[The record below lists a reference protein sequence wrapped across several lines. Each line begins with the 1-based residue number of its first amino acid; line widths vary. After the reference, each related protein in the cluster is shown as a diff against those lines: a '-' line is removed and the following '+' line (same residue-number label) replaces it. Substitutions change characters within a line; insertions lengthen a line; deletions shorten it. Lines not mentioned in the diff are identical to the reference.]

1 MTLLSEIDY
10 GNDKEQEMKKI
21 ICALLIL
28 LTVTFTASAATEV
41 ALSFGASTNQFSLNL
56 NANEN
61 NTSFEANVSLN
72 AEADVILNRGNGF
85 YVNLGLIEKNN
96 IWIGAGYAYTTPVGN
111 FDMMLTVGPHFFI
124 QGNRTTF
131 GADVKTMFMAYFS
144 GVDGMYAAFGAKVN
158 MDFVEFGNNTRGFF
172 DMTLLIP
179 ELAIGYKF

>member
-10 GNDKEQEMKKI
+10 GNDKEQKMKKI

-41 ALSFGASTNQFSLNL
+41 ALSFGASTNQFSLEL
-56 NANEN
+56 DSSDG
-61 NTSFEANVSLN
+61 NTKLTPKISLN

-85 YVNLGLIEKNN
+85 YVNLGLLETKN

-111 FDMMLTVGPHFFI
+111 FDMMLTVGPHFYI
-124 QGNRTTF
+124 MGSDTTF
-131 GADVKTMFMAYFS
+131 GVDFKTMFMAYFS

-158 MDFVEFGNNTRGFF
+158 MDFVDFGNNTRGYFGM
-172 DMTLLIP
+172 DLLIP

>member
-41 ALSFGASTNQFSLNL
+41 ALSFGASTNQFSLTL
-56 NANEN
+56 D
-61 NTSFEANVSLN
+61 TSKDKPEITPNISLN

-85 YVNLGLIEKNN
+85 YVNLGLIRKSN

-111 FDMMLTVGPHFFI
+111 FDMMLTVGPHFYI
-124 QGNRTTF
+124 ENSNTTF
-131 GADVKTMFMAYFS
+131 GVDFKTMFNAYFS
-144 GVDGMYAAFGAKVN
+144 GVDGMYAAFGAKVQ
-158 MDFVEFGNNTRGFF
+158 MDFVKFGNTTDGFF
-172 DMTLLIP
+172 NMSLLIP
-179 ELAIGYKF
+179 EIAIGYKF

>member
-61 NTSFEANVSLN
+61 NTRFEADVSLN

-85 YVNLGLIEKNN
+85 YVNLVLTSSSRATGQHSER
-96 IWIGAGYAYTTPVGN
+96 
-111 FDMMLTVGPHFFI
+111 MLRRCSWLTS
-124 QGNRTTF
+124 Q
-131 GADVKTMFMAYFS
+131 
-144 GVDGMYAAFGAKVN
+144 
-158 MDFVEFGNNTRGFF
+158 E
-172 DMTLLIP
+172 
-179 ELAIGYKF
+179 